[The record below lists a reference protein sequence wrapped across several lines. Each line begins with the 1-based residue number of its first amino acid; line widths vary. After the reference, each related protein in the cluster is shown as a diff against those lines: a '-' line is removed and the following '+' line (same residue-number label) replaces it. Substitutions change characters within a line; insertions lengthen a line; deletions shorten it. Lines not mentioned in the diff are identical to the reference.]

1 MGKFLNLF
9 MPVSSFV
16 KWNRE
21 SDVTKMTEWEPLG
34 VSVFTEA
41 TLELDKAIDINYLRA
56 LESD

>member
-1 MGKFLNLF
+1 

-21 SDVTKMTEWEPLG
+21 SDVIKMTEWEPLR

-41 TLELDKAIDINYLRA
+41 TLELEKAIDINYLRA